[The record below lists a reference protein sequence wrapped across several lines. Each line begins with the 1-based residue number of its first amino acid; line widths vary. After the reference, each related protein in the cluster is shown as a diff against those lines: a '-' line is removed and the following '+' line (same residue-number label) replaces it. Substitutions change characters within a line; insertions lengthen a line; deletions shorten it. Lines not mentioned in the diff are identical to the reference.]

1 MNNLFKYISKRTC
14 FTFAVAIFSVTGGQI
29 AAALGI
35 IFIGAI
41 VEFSSSEILNRI
53 ILLCLASAIVVGLI
67 HYGMF
72 GLFRI
77 FGKRWELP
85 QLRRLNDYIHGEKI
99 NTDTP
104 TETLIKI
111 SAFLDR
117 FPNFNAT
124 VTAILSGGVVIA
136 AIIYE
141 IATSGSWKNVI
152 GVFGGGLI
160 AWISF
165 TIFTLIITE
174 IVTANAR
181 CESRRIL
188 MHRKEWTEPGY
199 TTALSRKFEFFLIIM
214 LISII
219 ITYFVSTSKVI
230 TSPILAITILGLLIL
245 ALGFLLCYL
254 VFLSIITPLRQ
265 IQKSASKLSL
275 GQGLEFL
282 SGSVDQE
289 FITTA
294 RIIFDTAQEIMTY
307 RNQLLQLNLELEKKV
322 EERTSELQKINKE
335 LQKEIEKRELVEQHL
350 RISQK
355 KYKELSITDGLT
367 RLFNKRQLYQQLEAE
382 IERAHRYHTTL
393 SVMLLDIDDFKQF
406 NDQWGHLEGDNVL
419 AELGKTIMNSMRRI
433 DSGYRYGGEEFTIIL
448 PSSVAT
454 EAAKVAE
461 RIRLQFSQLK
471 FQPKPDVEP
480 QYVTVSIG
488 IAEYTQGEDL
498 PTLLDRADKNMY
510 AAKSQGK
517 DRVIF

>member
-1 MNNLFKYISKRTC
+1 MNNLFTYISKRTC
-14 FTFAVAIFSVTGGQI
+14 FTFAVAIVSVTGGQI

-41 VEFSSSEILNRI
+41 VEFSSAEILNRT
-53 ILLCLASAIVVGLI
+53 ILLCLASAIAAGLL

-77 FGKRWELP
+77 FGKKWEPP
-85 QLRRLNDYIHGEKI
+85 QLRRLNDYIDGEKI
-99 NTDTP
+99 KPDTSD
-104 TETLIKI
+104 ENLIKL
-111 SAFLDR
+111 SGFLDK
-117 FPNFNAT
+117 FPDFNAI
-124 VTAILSGGVVIA
+124 VSAILSGGVVIA

-141 IATSGSWKNVI
+141 IATSGHWKNVI

-160 AWISF
+160 AWISY
-165 TIFTLIITE
+165 TIFTLVITE

-188 MHRKEWTEPGY
+188 MNRKKWTEPSY
-199 TTALSRKFEFFLIIM
+199 STALSRKFGFFLIIM
-214 LISII
+214 LTSII

-230 TSPILAITILGLLIL
+230 TSPLLVITILGLLIL
-245 ALGFLLCYL
+245 ALGFLLCAL
-254 VFLSIITPLRQ
+254 VFIAIMAPLRQ
-265 IQKSASKLSL
+265 IQKSASTLSL
-275 GQGLEFL
+275 GQGPEFL
-282 SGSVDQE
+282 SGSIDRE

-294 RIIFDTAQEIMTY
+294 KIIFDTAQKIMTY

-322 EERTSELQKINKE
+322 TERTAELQKINEE
-335 LQKEIEKRELVEQHL
+335 LQQEIEKREQVEQHL

-367 RLFNKRQLYQQLEAE
+367 RLYNKRQLYHQLESE
-382 IERAHRYHTTL
+382 IERAHRYHTPL
-393 SVMLLDIDDFKQF
+393 SVMLLDIDNFKQF
-406 NDQWGHLEGDNVL
+406 NDQWGHLEGDKVL

-448 PSSVAT
+448 PSSIAS

-461 RIRLQFSQLK
+461 RIRHQFSELK
-471 FQPKPDVEP
+471 FKPTPDCEP

-488 IAEYTQGEDL
+488 IAEYIQDEDL
-498 PTLLDRADKNMY
+498 PNLLDRADKHMY
-510 AAKSQGK
+510 KAKSLGK
-517 DRVIF
+517 NQVIY